1 MSSKVLDDWILFP
14 TALKLPVSSKFRPSP
29 DLDLDQFCQV
39 GEQARLNSNS
49 IVMMLVFLLTVLR
62 VEEAGQCITKF
73 SGTGRRFEYIT
84 EMVLNRHKT
93 LSTTG
98 ALENWRLH

>member
-1 MSSKVLDDWILFP
+1 MSNCI
-14 TALKLPVSSKFRPSP
+14 KLSASSGLAPSP
-29 DLDLDQFCQV
+29 VLDLDQFCQV

-84 EMVLNRHKT
+84 EMVLRNRHKT